1 MQVAAVEGSH
11 AKIPQ
16 ALAILILMGIATT
29 FGSNHVAARL
39 AFDHGTS
46 VPAAV
51 GVRSG
56 TTALV
61 LLALLRLQ
69 SVPVA
74 MSCGTLARA
83 LFVGLLVA
91 LQSFCLYSAVARIP
105 VALALLCFSSCP
117 VLYVLISWLAGK
129 DTPPRVAL
137 LAAPIALLGLAFA
150 LDVQFGNIR
159 GRVSEIGA
167 GAAFA
172 FAAALCFAF
181 VMYFNVHWL
190 KGLDGR
196 LRTFLM
202 MAVTATVVLSAGA
215 LSDGLALPADGRGWL
230 GLALL
235 TVLYGSAIT
244 TLFVVLPRIEGTAAT
259 IGLNFEPIAVLAL
272 AWIFLGQA
280 VKPLQIVGAFLV
292 VGAIAWLG
300 AAKRG

>member
-1 MQVAAVEGSH
+1 MHARIPQGAAV
-11 AKIPQ
+11 
-16 ALAILILMGIATT
+16 LILLGIATT

-39 AFDHGTS
+39 AFDHGAS
-46 VPAAV
+46 VPTAV

-56 TTALV
+56 MTALA

-69 SVPVA
+69 KVPVA
-74 MSCGTLARA
+74 MSGGTLARA

-91 LQSFCLYSAVARIP
+91 AQSFCLYSAVARIP
-105 VALALLCFSSCP
+105 VALALLVFSSCP
-117 VLYVLISWLAGK
+117 VLYVLISWIAGK
-129 DTPPRVAL
+129 DKPPRRAL
-137 LAAPIALLGLAFA
+137 VAAPIALLGLAFA
-150 LDVQFGNIR
+150 LDVHFGSIQ
-159 GRVSEIGA
+159 GRIAEIGA
-167 GAAFA
+167 GAGFA
-172 FAAALCFAF
+172 LAAAFCFAF

-190 KGLDGR
+190 KALDGR

-215 LSDGLALPADGRGWL
+215 ISQGLALPADGKGWL
-230 GLALL
+230 GIALL

-244 TLFVVLPRIEGTAAT
+244 TLFIVLPRIEGTAAT

-300 AAKRG
+300 SAKRG

>member
-1 MQVAAVEGSH
+1 MQ
-11 AKIPQ
+11 KIPPGV
-16 ALAILILMGIATT
+16 AVLVLMGIATT

-39 AFDHGTS
+39 AFDHGAS

-56 TTALV
+56 MTA
-61 LLALLRLQ
+61 LALLGLLRIQ
-69 SVPVA
+69 NVPVA
-74 MSCGTLARA
+74 MSGVTLARA

-117 VLYVLISWLAGK
+117 VLYVIISWLAGK
-129 DTPPRVAL
+129 DKPPRVAL
-137 LAAPIALLGLAFA
+137 YAAPIALVGLALA
-150 LDVQFGNIR
+150 LDVPFGNIR
-159 GRVSEIGA
+159 GRMSEIGA

-190 KGLDGR
+190 KALDGR

-202 MAVTATVVLSAGA
+202 MAVTASVVLSVGA
-215 LSDGLALPADGRGWL
+215 LSHGLALPADGKGWL

-244 TLFVVLPRIEGTAAT
+244 ALFIVLPRIEGTAST
-259 IGLNFEPIAVLAL
+259 IGLNFEPIAVLVL

-300 AAKRG
+300 SAKRG

>member
-1 MQVAAVEGSH
+1 MQ
-11 AKIPQ
+11 KIPRG
-16 ALAILILMGIATT
+16 LAILVLMGVATT

-39 AFDHGTS
+39 AFDHGAS
-46 VPAAV
+46 VPTAV

-56 TTALV
+56 LTALA

-69 SVPVA
+69 SVPVG
-74 MSCGTLARA
+74 MSGATLARA

-91 LQSFCLYSAVARIP
+91 AQSFCLYSAVARIP
-105 VALALLCFSSCP
+105 VALALLTFSSCP
-117 VLYVLISWLAGK
+117 MIYVLISWIGGK
-129 DTPPRVAL
+129 DRPPRVAL
-137 LAAPIALLGLAFA
+137 FAAPIALVGLALA
-150 LDVQFGNIR
+150 LDVQFGNLH
-159 GRVSEIGA
+159 GRLAEIGV

-172 FAAALCFAF
+172 LAAALCFAF

-202 MAVTATVVLSAGA
+202 MAVTATVVLSVGA
-215 LSDGLALPADGRGWL
+215 LSHGLALPSDGYGWL
-230 GLALL
+230 GLCLL

-244 TLFVVLPRIEGTAAT
+244 TLFIVLPRIEGSAST

-272 AWIFLGQA
+272 AWFFLGQA

-300 AAKRG
+300 AAKR

>member
-1 MQVAAVEGSH
+1 MH
-11 AKIPQ
+11 ARIPQ
-16 ALAILILMGIATT
+16 GLAILILLGIATT

-39 AFDHGTS
+39 AFDHGAS
-46 VPAAV
+46 VPTAV

-69 SVPVA
+69 NVPVA
-74 MSCGTLARA
+74 MSRGTLARA

-117 VLYVLISWLAGK
+117 VLYVLISWIAGK
-129 DTPPRVAL
+129 DRPPRVAL
-137 LAAPIALLGLAFA
+137 FAAPIALVGLALA
-150 LDVQFGNIR
+150 LDVHFGAIQ
-159 GRVSEIGA
+159 GRIAEIGA
-167 GAAFA
+167 GASFA

-190 KGLDGR
+190 KALDGR
-196 LRTFLM
+196 LRTFIM
-202 MAVTATVVLSAGA
+202 MGVTATVVLSAGA
-215 LSDGLALPADGRGWL
+215 LTHGLALPGDGKGWL

-244 TLFVVLPRIEGTAAT
+244 VLFMVLPRIEGTAAT

-272 AWIFLGQA
+272 AWVFLGQA

-292 VGAIAWLG
+292 VGAIVWLG
-300 AAKRG
+300 AARR

>member
-1 MQVAAVEGSH
+1 MRSSASVR
-11 AKIPQ
+11 KIP
-16 ALAILILMGIATT
+16 AGVAILVLMGIATT

-39 AFDHGTS
+39 AFDHGAS
-46 VPAAV
+46 VPTAV

-74 MSCGTLARA
+74 MSGATLARA

-117 VLYVLISWLAGK
+117 VLYVLISWAAGK
-129 DTPPRVAL
+129 DRPPRVAL
-137 LAAPIALLGLAFA
+137 FAAPIALIGLALA
-150 LDVQFGNIR
+150 LDVHFGGIEGRIR
-159 GRVSEIGA
+159 EIGI

-172 FAAALCFAF
+172 FAAALTFAF

-190 KGLDGR
+190 KALDGR

-202 MAVTATVVLSAGA
+202 MAVTATVVLGAGA
-215 LSDGLALPADGRGWL
+215 VSDGLALPADGTGWL

-244 TLFVVLPRIEGTAAT
+244 TLFIVLPRIEGTAAT

-272 AWIFLGQA
+272 AWVFLGQS

-300 AAKRG
+300 SAKRA

>member
-1 MQVAAVEGSH
+1 MQ
-11 AKIPQ
+11 KIP
-16 ALAILILMGIATT
+16 AGVAVLILMGIATT

-56 TTALV
+56 MTALA

-69 SVPVA
+69 SVSVA
-74 MSCGTLARA
+74 MSGATLARA

-91 LQSFCLYSAVARIP
+91 AQSFCLYSAVARIP

-117 VLYVLISWLAGK
+117 MLYVIISWIAGK
-129 DTPPRVAL
+129 DAPPRVAL
-137 LAAPIALLGLAFA
+137 YAAPIALLGLAFA
-150 LDVQFGNIR
+150 LDVRFSNLQ
-159 GRVSEIGA
+159 GRVAEIGVGA
-167 GAAFA
+167 GFA
-172 FAAALCFAF
+172 FTAALCFAF

-190 KGLDGR
+190 KALDGR

-202 MAVTATVVLSAGA
+202 MAVTSAVVLGAGA
-215 LSDGLALPADGRGWL
+215 LSDGLALPADGKGWL
-230 GLALL
+230 GLSLL

-244 TLFVVLPRIEGTAAT
+244 TLFIVLPRIEGTAAT
-259 IGLNFEPIAVLAL
+259 IGLNFEPIAVLVL
-272 AWIFLGQA
+272 AWVFLGQA

-300 AAKRG
+300 SAKRA

>member
-1 MQVAAVEGSH
+1 MQ
-11 AKIPQ
+11 KIP
-16 ALAILILMGIATT
+16 AGLAILVLMGVATT

-56 TTALV
+56 MTAV
-61 LLALLRLQ
+61 ALLALLRLQ
-69 SVPVA
+69 SVPLA
-74 MSCGTLARA
+74 MSGATLARA

-117 VLYVLISWLAGK
+117 MLYVILSWIAGK
-129 DTPPRVAL
+129 DRPPRVAL
-137 LAAPIALLGLAFA
+137 YAAPVALVGLALA
-150 LDVQFGNIR
+150 LDVRFDNLGATW
-159 GRVSEIGA
+159 SELGIGA
-167 GAAFA
+167 SFA
-172 FAAALCFAF
+172 FAAAFCFAF

-190 KGLDGR
+190 KAVDGR

-202 MAVTATVVLSAGA
+202 MAVTSIVVLAAGA
-215 LSDGLALPADGRGWL
+215 ASDGLLLPADATGWV
-230 GLALL
+230 GLSLL

-244 TLFVVLPRIEGTAAT
+244 TLFIVLPRIENSAAT

-280 VKPLQIVGAFLV
+280 VEPLQIVGAFLV

-300 AAKRG
+300 AARRS

>member
-1 MQVAAVEGSH
+1 VQ
-11 AKIPQ
+11 KIPQ
-16 ALAILILMGIATT
+16 GLAILVLMGIATT

-46 VPAAV
+46 VPTAV

-56 TTALV
+56 ITALA
-61 LLALLRLQ
+61 LLPLLRLQ
-69 SVPVA
+69 RVP
-74 MSCGTLARA
+74 MQMNRLTLVRG

-117 VLYVLISWLAGK
+117 MLYVLLSWIAGK
-129 DTPPRVAL
+129 DRPPRVAL
-137 LAAPIALLGLAFA
+137 FAVPLALVGLALA
-150 LDVQFGNIR
+150 LNVRFDNLGATWAQLG
-159 GRVSEIGA
+159 IGA
-167 GAAFA
+167 SFA

-190 KGLDGR
+190 KALDGR
-196 LRTFLM
+196 LRTFM
-202 MAVTATVVLSAGA
+202 MMGVTSVVVLGAGWA
-215 LSDGLALPADGRGWL
+215 THGLALPTQPLGWL

-244 TLFVVLPRIEGTAAT
+244 VLFMILPRIEGTAST
-259 IGLNFEPIAVLAL
+259 IGLNFEPIAVLFL

-280 VKPLQIVGAFLV
+280 VKPLQVVGAFLV

-300 AAKRG
+300 TAKRH

>member
-1 MQVAAVEGSH
+1 MQ
-11 AKIPQ
+11 KIP
-16 ALAILILMGIATT
+16 AGVAVLVLMGIATT

-56 TTALV
+56 MTALA
-61 LLALLRLQ
+61 LLALLRVQ

-74 MSCGTLARA
+74 MSGTTLARG

-91 LQSFCLYSAVARIP
+91 AQSFCLYSAVARIP

-117 VLYVLISWLAGK
+117 VLYVIISWIAGK
-129 DTPPRVAL
+129 DAPPRVAL
-137 LAAPIALLGLAFA
+137 YAAPVALAGLALA
-150 LDVQFGNIR
+150 LDVHFGSIQ
-159 GRVSEIGA
+159 GRIAEIGA
-167 GAAFA
+167 GAGFA

-190 KGLDGR
+190 KALDGR

-202 MAVTATVVLSAGA
+202 MAVTSAVVLGAGA
-215 LSDGLALPADGRGWL
+215 LSDRLLLPADGTGWL
-230 GLALL
+230 GLSLL

-244 TLFVVLPRIEGTAAT
+244 ALFIVLPRIEGTAAT

-272 AWIFLGQA
+272 AWVFLGQA

>member
-1 MQVAAVEGSH
+1 MPAR
-11 AKIPQ
+11 IPQ
-16 ALAILILMGIATT
+16 GVAILILLGIATT

-46 VPAAV
+46 VPTAV

-69 SVPVA
+69 SIPVA
-74 MSCGTLARA
+74 MSGAILARA

-117 VLYVLISWLAGK
+117 VLYVLISWAAGK
-129 DTPPRVAL
+129 DRPPRVAL
-137 LAAPIALLGLAFA
+137 LAAPIALAGLALA
-150 LDVQFGNIR
+150 LDVHFGGIK
-159 GRVSEIGA
+159 GRVQEIGI

-172 FAAALCFAF
+172 FAAALTFAF

-190 KGLDGR
+190 KALDGR

-202 MAVTATVVLSAGA
+202 MAVTATVVLGAGA
-215 LSDGLALPADGRGWL
+215 LSDGLALPADGTGWL

-235 TVLYGSAIT
+235 TLLYGSAIT
-244 TLFVVLPRIEGTAAT
+244 TLFIVLPRIEGTAAT

-272 AWIFLGQA
+272 AWVFLGQA

>member
-1 MQVAAVEGSH
+1 MR
-11 AKIPQ
+11 KIPQ
-16 ALAILILMGIATT
+16 ALAIVVLMGVATT

-46 VPAAV
+46 VPTAV

-74 MSCGTLARA
+74 MNGAMLARG

-117 VLYVLISWLAGK
+117 VIYVLISWIAGK
-129 DTPPRVAL
+129 DRPPRVAL
-137 LAAPIALLGLAFA
+137 FAAPIALLGLAFA
-150 LDVQFGNIR
+150 LDVHFGSIEGRIR
-159 GRVSEIGA
+159 EIGT

-181 VMYFNVHWL
+181 IMYFNVHWL

-202 MAVTATVVLSAGA
+202 MAVTATVVLGVGA
-215 LSDGLALPADGRGWL
+215 LSHGLALPADGRGWL

-244 TLFVVLPRIEGTAAT
+244 TLFIVLPRIEGSAST
-259 IGLNFEPIAVLAL
+259 IGLNFEPIAVLVL

-300 AAKRG
+300 AAKK

>member
-1 MQVAAVEGSH
+1 VQ
-11 AKIPQ
+11 KIP
-16 ALAILILMGIATT
+16 AGLAILVLMGVATT

-56 TTALV
+56 MTALA

-69 SVPVA
+69 NVSLA
-74 MSCGTLARA
+74 MSGATLARA

-105 VALALLCFSSCP
+105 VALALLCFSCCP
-117 VLYVLISWLAGK
+117 VLYVLISWIAGK
-129 DTPPRVAL
+129 DRPPRVAL
-137 LAAPIALLGLAFA
+137 YAAPIALVGLALA
-150 LDVQFGNIR
+150 LNVRFDNLGATWTAL
-159 GRVSEIGA
+159 GIGA
-167 GAAFA
+167 SFA

-190 KGLDGR
+190 KSVDGR

-202 MAVTATVVLSAGA
+202 MAVTSMVVLAAGA
-215 LSDGLALPADGRGWL
+215 ASDGLLLPADATGWL
-230 GLALL
+230 GLSLL

-244 TLFVVLPRIEGTAAT
+244 TLFIVLPRIEHSAAT
-259 IGLNFEPIAVLAL
+259 IGLNFEPIAVLVL

-280 VKPLQIVGAFLV
+280 VQPLQIVGAFLV

-300 AAKRG
+300 AAKRT

>member
-1 MQVAAVEGSH
+1 MQ
-11 AKIPQ
+11 KIP
-16 ALAILILMGIATT
+16 AGLAILVLMGVATT

-56 TTALV
+56 MTALA

-69 SVPVA
+69 NVPLA
-74 MSCGTLARA
+74 MSGATLARA

-117 VLYVLISWLAGK
+117 VLYVLISWIAGK
-129 DTPPRVAL
+129 DRPPRVAL
-137 LAAPIALLGLAFA
+137 YAAPIALVGLALA
-150 LDVQFGNIR
+150 LNVRLDNLGATWTAL
-159 GRVSEIGA
+159 GIGA
-167 GAAFA
+167 SFA

-190 KGLDGR
+190 KSVDGR

-202 MAVTATVVLSAGA
+202 MAVTSMVVLAAGA
-215 LSDGLALPADGRGWL
+215 ASDGLLLPADATGWL
-230 GLALL
+230 GLSLL

-244 TLFVVLPRIEGTAAT
+244 TLFIVLPRIEHSAAT
-259 IGLNFEPIAVLAL
+259 IGLNFEPIAVLVL

-280 VKPLQIVGAFLV
+280 VKPLQILGAFLV

-300 AAKRG
+300 AAKRA

>member
-1 MQVAAVEGSH
+1 VQ
-11 AKIPQ
+11 KIPPGI
-16 ALAILILMGIATT
+16 AILLLMGVATT

-39 AFDHGTS
+39 AFDHGAS
-46 VPAAV
+46 VPTAV

-56 TTALV
+56 MTALT
-61 LLALLRLQ
+61 LLGLMRLQ
-69 SVPVA
+69 QVPIA
-74 MSCGTLARA
+74 MSGATLARA

-91 LQSFCLYSAVARIP
+91 AQSFCLYSAVARIP

-117 VLYVLISWLAGK
+117 MLYVIISWIAGK
-129 DTPPRVAL
+129 DAPPRVAL
-137 LAAPIALLGLAFA
+137 YAAPVALVGLALA
-150 LDVQFGNIR
+150 LDVHFGTLQ
-159 GRVSEIGA
+159 GRIQEIGA

-190 KGLDGR
+190 KALDGR

-202 MAVTATVVLSAGA
+202 MAVTCTVVLAAGA
-215 LSDGLALPADGRGWL
+215 LSDGLALPADGKGWL
-230 GLALL
+230 GLVLL

-244 TLFVVLPRIEGTAAT
+244 TLFIVLPRIEGTAAT

-272 AWIFLGQA
+272 AWVFLGQS
-280 VKPLQIVGAFLV
+280 VKPLQIAGAFLV

-300 AAKRG
+300 ASKR

>member
-1 MQVAAVEGSH
+1 MQ
-11 AKIPQ
+11 KIPQ
-16 ALAILILMGIATT
+16 GLAILVLMGIATT

-39 AFDHGTS
+39 AFDHGAS
-46 VPAAV
+46 VPTAV

-56 TTALV
+56 VTALALV
-61 LLALLRLQ
+61 ALLRLQ

-74 MSCGTLARA
+74 MSAGTLARA
-83 LFVGLLVA
+83 LLVGLLVA
-91 LQSFCLYSAVARIP
+91 AQSFCLYSAVARIP

-117 VLYVLISWLAGK
+117 VLYVVISWIAGK
-129 DTPPRVAL
+129 DRPPRVAL
-137 LAAPIALLGLAFA
+137 YAAPIALAGLALA
-150 LDVQFGNIR
+150 LDVRFANLGATWAQLG
-159 GRVSEIGA
+159 IGA
-167 GAAFA
+167 SFA
-172 FAAALCFAF
+172 FAAAFCFAF

-190 KGLDGR
+190 KALDGR
-196 LRTFLM
+196 LRTFMM
-202 MAVTATVVLSAGA
+202 MAVTSIVVLGAGW
-215 LSDGLALPADGRGWL
+215 LTHGLALPAEPKGWL

-244 TLFVVLPRIEGTAAT
+244 ALFIILPRIEGTAST

>member
-1 MQVAAVEGSH
+1 M
-11 AKIPQ
+11 
-16 ALAILILMGIATT
+16 LLGIATT

-39 AFDHGTS
+39 AFDHGAS
-46 VPAAV
+46 VSTAV

-56 TTALV
+56 MTALV

-69 SVPVA
+69 NVPVA
-74 MSCGTLARA
+74 MSRGTLARA

-91 LQSFCLYSAVARIP
+91 VQSFCLYSAVARIP

-117 VLYVLISWLAGK
+117 MLYVLLSWISGK
-129 DTPPRVAL
+129 DRPPRVAL
-137 LAAPIALLGLAFA
+137 FAAPIALVGLAFA
-150 LDVQFGNIR
+150 LDVHFNDLGERWTQ
-159 GRVSEIGA
+159 IGV
-167 GAAFA
+167 GAS
-172 FAAALCFAF
+172 FAF

-202 MAVTATVVLSAGA
+202 MGVTAAVVLSAGA
-215 LSDGLALPADGRGWL
+215 LSHGLALPGDGKGWL

-235 TVLYGSAIT
+235 TLLYGSAIT
-244 TLFVVLPRIEGTAAT
+244 VLFMLLPRIEGTAAT

>member
-1 MQVAAVEGSH
+1 MQ
-11 AKIPQ
+11 KIP
-16 ALAILILMGIATT
+16 AGVAVLILIGIATT

-56 TTALV
+56 MTALA

-69 SVPVA
+69 SVSVA
-74 MSCGTLARA
+74 MSGGTLARA

-91 LQSFCLYSAVARIP
+91 AQSFCLYSAVARIP

-117 VLYVLISWLAGK
+117 VLYVIISWIAGK
-129 DTPPRVAL
+129 DAPPRVAL
-137 LAAPIALLGLAFA
+137 YAAPIALVGLALA
-150 LDVQFGNIR
+150 LDVHVGSIQ
-159 GRVSEIGA
+159 GRIAEIGVGA
-167 GAAFA
+167 GFA

-190 KGLDGR
+190 KALDGR

-202 MAVTATVVLSAGA
+202 MAVTSAVVLGAGA
-215 LSDGLALPADGRGWL
+215 LSHGLALPADGKGWL
-230 GLALL
+230 GLSLL

-244 TLFVVLPRIEGTAAT
+244 TLFIVLPRIEGTAAT
-259 IGLNFEPIAVLAL
+259 IGLNFEPIAVLVL
-272 AWIFLGQA
+272 AWVFLGQA
-280 VKPLQIVGAFLV
+280 VKPLQIAGAFLV

>member
-1 MQVAAVEGSH
+1 MQ
-11 AKIPQ
+11 KIPQ
-16 ALAILILMGIATT
+16 GVAILVLMGIATT

-39 AFDHGTS
+39 AFDHGAS
-46 VPAAV
+46 VPTAV

-56 TTALV
+56 VTALA

-69 SVPVA
+69 RVPVA
-74 MSCGTLARA
+74 MNRLTLARG

-117 VLYVLISWLAGK
+117 MLYVLLSWIAGK
-129 DTPPRVAL
+129 DRPPRVAL
-137 LAAPIALLGLAFA
+137 FAVPIALVGLALA
-150 LDVQFGNIR
+150 LNVRFDNLGATWTQLG
-159 GRVSEIGA
+159 IGA
-167 GAAFA
+167 SFA

-190 KGLDGR
+190 KALDGR
-196 LRTFLM
+196 LRTFM
-202 MAVTATVVLSAGA
+202 MMGVTSLVVLGAGWA
-215 LSDGLALPADGRGWL
+215 AHDLALPAESKGWL

-244 TLFVVLPRIEGTAAT
+244 VLFMILPRIEGTAST
-259 IGLNFEPIAVLAL
+259 IGLNFEPIAVLFL

-280 VKPLQIVGAFLV
+280 VKPLQVVGAFLV

-300 AAKRG
+300 TAKRH

>member
-1 MQVAAVEGSH
+1 VH
-11 AKIPQ
+11 KIPRG
-16 ALAILILMGIATT
+16 LAIVVLMGIATT

-39 AFDHGTS
+39 AFDHGAS

-56 TTALV
+56 MTALA

-69 SVPVA
+69 NVPLA
-74 MSCGTLARA
+74 MSGKTLVRA

-117 VLYVLISWLAGK
+117 VLYVVISWIAGK
-129 DTPPRVAL
+129 DAPPRVAL
-137 LAAPIALLGLAFA
+137 YAAPIALAGLALA
-150 LDVQFGNIR
+150 LDVHFGSIQ
-159 GRVSEIGA
+159 GRLAEIGVGA
-167 GAAFA
+167 GFA

-190 KGLDGR
+190 KALDGR

-215 LSDGLALPADGRGWL
+215 LSHGLALPADGRGWL

-244 TLFVVLPRIEGTAAT
+244 TLFIVLPRIEGTAAT

-300 AAKRG
+300 TSRH

>member
-1 MQVAAVEGSH
+1 MQAR
-11 AKIPQ
+11 IPQ
-16 ALAILILMGIATT
+16 GVAILILLGIATT

-46 VPAAV
+46 VPTAV

-56 TTALV
+56 MTALA

-69 SVPVA
+69 NVSLA
-74 MSCGTLARA
+74 MSGATLGRA

-91 LQSFCLYSAVARIP
+91 AQSFCLYSAVARIP

-117 VLYVLISWLAGK
+117 VLYVLISWVAGR
-129 DTPPRVAL
+129 DRPPRVAL
-137 LAAPIALLGLAFA
+137 FAAPIALLGLALA
-150 LDVQFGNIR
+150 LDVNFGNLK
-159 GRVSEIGA
+159 GRFAEIGA

-190 KGLDGR
+190 KALDGR

-202 MAVTATVVLSAGA
+202 MAVTSTVVLSVGA
-215 LSDGLALPADGRGWL
+215 ASDGLALPADGKGWL

-244 TLFVVLPRIEGTAAT
+244 TLFIVLPRIESSAAT

-272 AWIFLGQA
+272 AWFFLGQA
-280 VKPLQIVGAFLV
+280 VKSLQVVGAFLV

-300 AAKRG
+300 SAKRG

>member
-1 MQVAAVEGSH
+1 VR
-11 AKIPQ
+11 KIP
-16 ALAILILMGIATT
+16 AGAAILILMGIATT

-39 AFDHGTS
+39 AFDHGVS

-56 TTALV
+56 VTALA

-69 SVPVA
+69 NVSLA
-74 MSCGTLARA
+74 MSGGTLGRA

-91 LQSFCLYSAVARIP
+91 AQSFCLYSAVARIP

-117 VLYVLISWLAGK
+117 MLYVIISWLAGK
-129 DTPPRVAL
+129 DAPPRVAL
-137 LAAPIALLGLAFA
+137 YAAPLALVGLALA
-150 LDVQFGNIR
+150 LDVHFGSIQ
-159 GRVSEIGA
+159 GRIAEIGA

-190 KGLDGR
+190 KALDGR

-202 MAVTATVVLSAGA
+202 MAVTSAVVLAAGA
-215 LSDGLALPADGRGWL
+215 LSHGLTLPGDGKGWL

-244 TLFVVLPRIEGTAAT
+244 TLFIVLPRIEGTAAT
-259 IGLNFEPIAVLAL
+259 IGLNFEPIAVLVL

-280 VKPLQIVGAFLV
+280 VKPLQIAGAFLV
-292 VGAIAWLG
+292 VGAIVWLG
-300 AAKRG
+300 AAKRS

>member
-1 MQVAAVEGSH
+1 VH
-11 AKIPQ
+11 ARIPQ
-16 ALAILILMGIATT
+16 GLAILILLGIATT

-39 AFDHGTS
+39 AFDHGAS
-46 VPAAV
+46 VPTAV

-69 SVPVA
+69 NVPVA
-74 MSCGTLARA
+74 MSRGTLARA

-117 VLYVLISWLAGK
+117 VLYVLISWIAGK
-129 DTPPRVAL
+129 DRPPRVAL
-137 LAAPIALLGLAFA
+137 FAAPIALVGLALA
-150 LDVQFGNIR
+150 LDVHFGAIQ
-159 GRVSEIGA
+159 GRIAEIGA
-167 GAAFA
+167 GASFA

-190 KGLDGR
+190 KALDGR
-196 LRTFLM
+196 LRTFIM
-202 MAVTATVVLSAGA
+202 MGVTATVVLSAGA
-215 LSDGLALPADGRGWL
+215 LTHGLALPGDGKGWL

-244 TLFVVLPRIEGTAAT
+244 VLFMVLPRIEGTAAT

-272 AWIFLGQA
+272 AWVFLGQA

-292 VGAIAWLG
+292 VGAIVWLG
-300 AAKRG
+300 AARR

>member
-1 MQVAAVEGSH
+1 MH
-11 AKIPQ
+11 PRIPQ
-16 ALAILILMGIATT
+16 GAAILILLCIATT

-39 AFDHGTS
+39 AFDHGAS
-46 VPAAV
+46 VPTAV

-56 TTALV
+56 MTALAM
-61 LLALLRLQ
+61 LALLRLQ
-69 SVPVA
+69 SVSVA
-74 MSCGTLARA
+74 MSRGTLGRA

-91 LQSFCLYSAVARIP
+91 AQSFCLYSAVARIP

-117 VLYVLISWLAGK
+117 MLYVVISWLAGK
-129 DTPPRVAL
+129 DKPPRVAL
-137 LAAPIALLGLAFA
+137 YAAPIALVGLALA
-150 LDVQFGNIR
+150 LDVHMGSIQ
-159 GRVSEIGA
+159 GRIAEIGA

-190 KGLDGR
+190 KALDGR

-202 MAVTATVVLSAGA
+202 MAVTATVVLSVGA
-215 LSDGLALPADGRGWL
+215 ASHGLALPADGEGWL

-244 TLFVVLPRIEGTAAT
+244 VLFIILPRIEGTAAT